1 MASRE
6 ILSRSLT
13 IVVGA
18 VGLFSVAALLGR
30 WHWIPDGLSHF
41 VAQYA
46 LLTALAG
53 IGLLWCRRLGWAAA
67 AAATCAFQVVQ
78 LSPYLPSI
86 DSSSID
92 APSFT
97 LFQFNV
103 GAKSET
109 RDTLPDWLEA
119 RAEELDVVVLFEVD
133 TEWENAVTE
142 LAGLFPVD
150 ASVLRDDPF
159 GVAVFTRLP
168 RASARITHT
177 DRYQLPT
184 IVVTVAGD
192 HTWPHITILATHSP
206 APDSGAAWTNR
217 NSHFRAIAEVVV
229 GQPGEVLLV
238 GDLNTTIWSTWFR
251 DLTERSGLRDAQ
263 AGLGYHATWSPYRLP
278 VVFGIPIDHTL
289 ISDGLVSVDREY
301 PPRMFSDHLP
311 IVTTLAVRPR
321 SGT

>member
-13 IVVGA
+13 VVVAA

-46 LLTALAG
+46 LLTALAS

-67 AAATCAFQVVQ
+67 AAATCALQVV
-78 LSPYLPSI
+78 LLFPYLPSI
-86 DSSSID
+86 GSTTVE
-92 APSFT
+92 APSFKV
-97 LFQFNV
+97 FQFNV

-109 RDTLPDWLEA
+109 RDTLPGWLKA

-133 TEWENAVTE
+133 TEWKNQMME

-168 RASARITHT
+168 RARAHVTHT
-177 DRYQLPT
+177 DPSQLPS
-184 IVVTVAGD
+184 IVVTAAG
-192 HTWPHITILATHSP
+192 
-206 APDSGAAWTNR
+206 
-217 NSHFRAIAEVVV
+217 EC
-229 GQPGEVLLV
+229 Q
-238 GDLNTTIWSTWFR
+238 
-251 DLTERSGLRDAQ
+251 Q
-263 AGLGYHATWSPYRLP
+263 
-278 VVFGIPIDHTL
+278 
-289 ISDGLVSVDREY
+289 
-301 PPRMFSDHLP
+301 M
-311 IVTTLAVRPR
+311 
-321 SGT
+321 